1 MLWNLAGEF
10 KFNIKAQL
18 SVQML
23 SCIRASISAE
33 CALNLVTS
41 GENYEIEVKKG
52 AHTIKVPNGL
62 LYLSILVS
70 RIMIDWYLQC
80 QTSKDQSELDDYMVS
95 INSNVT
101 AFMNLWGCNQ
111 TT

>member
-1 MLWNLAGEF
+1 MASSQLMTAEMKRRSTCNWNHLEHQKLAE
-10 KFNIKAQL
+10 KL
-18 SVQML
+18 STQML

-70 RIMIDWYLQC
+70 RIMID
-80 QTSKDQSELDDYMVS
+80 
-95 INSNVT
+95 
-101 AFMNLWGCNQ
+101 
-111 TT
+111 